1 MPQRVTNPFLSKSV
15 VVSTYA
21 IISAMPARDIL
32 RDIVKEALI
41 KDGWIITHD
50 PFTVSFGIR
59 TVYVDLGVE
68 RLLGVQ
74 RGNDK
79 LVIEVKSFVGMS
91 KIADLERALGQYMI
105 YQSWLKRTHPDR
117 VRYVAIDDVAHKA
130 IFLDISGQVLIEDY
144 AIRMI
149 IVDAAK
155 QEIVQWIQ

>member
-1 MPQRVTNPFLSKSV
+1 
-15 VVSTYA
+15 
-21 IISAMPARDIL
+21 MPARDIL
-32 RDIVKEALI
+32 HDIVKEALI
-41 KDGWIITHD
+41 KDEWIITHD

-68 RLLGVQ
+68 RLLAAQ
-74 RGNDK
+74 RGSDK
-79 LVIEVKSFVGMS
+79 LVIEVKSFIGMS
-91 KIADLERALGQYMI
+91 KIADLERALGQYML
-105 YQSWLKRTHPDR
+105 YQSWLKRTHPER
-117 VRYVAIDDVAHKA
+117 VLYVAIDDQAHKA